1 MRKKRFY
8 NNKKRNTKW
17 TEPVKGRKFDFADKY
32 IDAGTGSDKFDSKR
46 PKKRKKRFTAEKTGK
61 FFKNAIVVLLCF
73 CVVSAGYTIMDLY
86 MERNAMP
93 ENNSNSQVESN
104 IGSLSLNIKS
114 RVVPS
119 LSLDGGVMLDAVI
132 SDTQNQGYSSVTFD
146 LKRNDGTIGYE
157 SKLATIDAYG
167 AISSAST
174 DLEGSVAR
182 LLESDLLPIARISCY
197 KDNIAPV
204 ADLTAAVTNGA
215 SLYKDADG
223 NTYLNPDS
231 QTTYNYIKG
240 IIEEAKGMGITVFV
254 LDNTELPEDIGSN
267 YKDGFAGLTK
277 KLYADLGEEIKLLMA
292 VDVDAVCDVVNNA
305 VPDEDS
311 EENAVA
317 LPEGDTEYVQS
328 DEEFEKDLSQ
338 KIQRNAGTNAVYY
351 ITTNREDDL
360 KSYLN
365 GKDTA
370 NYIISV
376 ENEP

>member
-17 TEPVKGRKFDFADKY
+17 TEPEKGRKIDFADKY

-174 DLEGSVAR
+174 ELEGSVAR

-197 KDNIAPV
+197 RDNIAPV

>member
-17 TEPVKGRKFDFADKY
+17 TESVKGRKIDFADKY

-46 PKKRKKRFTAEKTGK
+46 PKRKKKIFTSERLGK
-61 FFKNAIVVLLCF
+61 FFKNAVVVLIGF
-73 CVVSAGYTIMDLY
+73 CIVSVGYTIMDLY

-93 ENNSNSQVESN
+93 EADGNSQVQSN
-104 IGSLSLNIKS
+104 IGTLSLNIKS

-119 LSLDGGVMLDAVI
+119 LSLDNGVMLDAVI
-132 SDTQNQGYSSVTFD
+132 ADTLNQGYSSVTFD

-167 AISSAST
+167 AVSSAST
-174 DLEGSVAR
+174 DLEGSVAM
-182 LLESDLLPIARISCY
+182 LLESDLLPVARISCY

-204 ADLTAAVTNGA
+204 ADLTSAVTKGA
-215 SLYKDADG
+215 SVYRDLAG

-231 QTTYNYIKG
+231 KTTYNYIKG

-254 LDNTELPEDIGSN
+254 LDNTELPDDISEN
-267 YKDGFAGLTK
+267 YNDGFATLTK
-277 KLYADLGEEIKLLMA
+277 RLYADFGDEIKLLMA
-292 VDVDAVCDVVNNA
+292 VDIDAVSDLENNS
-305 VPDEDS
+305 DEDGEEADS
-311 EENAVA
+311 EYN
-317 LPEGDTEYVQS
+317 QS
-328 DEEFEKDLSQ
+328 NKEFEEELSQ

-351 ITTNREDDL
+351 ITTNREEDV
-360 KSYLN
+360 KSYLS

-370 NYIISV
+370 NYIIFA
-376 ENEP
+376 ENQP

>member
-17 TEPVKGRKFDFADKY
+17 TEPVKGRKIDFADKY

-46 PKKRKKRFTAEKTGK
+46 PKKRKKIITAEKTGK
-61 FFKNAIVVLLCF
+61 LLKNVIVVLLCF
-73 CVVSAGYTIMDLY
+73 CVVSVGYTIMDLY

-93 ENNSNSQVESN
+93 ENDSDSQVETN
-104 IGSLSLNIKS
+104 IGNLSLNIKS

-132 SDTQNQGYSSVTFD
+132 TDTQNQGYSSVTFD
-146 LKRNDGTIGYE
+146 LKRDDGTIGYE

-174 DLEGSVAR
+174 DLMGSVEK

-215 SLYKDADG
+215 TIYKDSDG

-231 QTTYNYIKG
+231 ETTYNYIKG
-240 IIEEAKGMGITVFV
+240 IIEEAKGMGITIFV
-254 LDNTELPEDIGSN
+254 LDNTELPDDVSTSYN
-267 YKDGFAGLTK
+267 DSFANLTK
-277 KLYADLGEEIKLLMA
+277 KLYADFGDEIKLLMA
-292 VDVDAVCDVVNNA
+292 VDVDAVCDTVNPGKDN
-305 VPDEDS
+305 DS
-311 EENAVA
+311 EENEEVKSD
-317 LPEGDTEYVQS
+317 GDIQYVQS
-328 DEEFEKDLSQ
+328 DEEFEKELSQ

-360 KSYLN
+360 KNYLY

-376 ENEP
+376 ENDT

>member
-17 TEPVKGRKFDFADKY
+17 TEPEKGRKIDFADKY

-73 CVVSAGYTIMDLY
+73 CVVSGGYTIMDLY

-197 KDNIAPV
+197 RDNIAPV

>member
-17 TEPVKGRKFDFADKY
+17 TEPEKGRKIDFADKY

-197 KDNIAPV
+197 RDNIAPV

-240 IIEEAKGMGITVFV
+240 IIEEVKGMGITVFV

>member
-17 TEPVKGRKFDFADKY
+17 TEPVKGRKIDFADKY

-61 FFKNAIVVLLCF
+61 FFKNAIVFLLCF

-93 ENNSNSQVESN
+93 ENNSNSQAESN

-197 KDNIAPV
+197 RDNIAPV

-254 LDNTELPEDIGSN
+254 LDNTELPEDIGAN

-305 VPDEDS
+305 VPDGDS
-311 EENAVA
+311 EKNAEA

>member
-17 TEPVKGRKFDFADKY
+17 TEPEKGRKIDFADKY

-197 KDNIAPV
+197 RDNIAPV

>member
-17 TEPVKGRKFDFADKY
+17 TEPEKGRKIDFADKY

-197 KDNIAPV
+197 RDNIAPV

-370 NYIISV
+370 NYIIYV